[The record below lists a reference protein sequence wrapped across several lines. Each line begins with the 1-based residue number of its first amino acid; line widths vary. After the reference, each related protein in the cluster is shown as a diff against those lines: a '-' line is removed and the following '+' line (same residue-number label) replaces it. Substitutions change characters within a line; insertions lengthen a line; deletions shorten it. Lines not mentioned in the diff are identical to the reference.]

1 LCGLVVDGTG
11 ARPYFSIE
19 IFTKD
24 ENQSVL
30 ANMPHS
36 EYAMLKTV
44 AVLQI
49 AVQREYASATK
60 IKQLIIN

>member
-1 LCGLVVDGTG
+1 
-11 ARPYFSIE
+11 
-19 IFTKD
+19 
-24 ENQSVL
+24 
-30 ANMPHS
+30 MPHS